1 MIYLVTLN
9 QELFDNDA
17 YKIISVKESLEIL
30 EPLQIVGL
38 DTETSG
44 LDCWTKELL
53 SVQLGCRDF
62 QVVIDCKTI
71 DILQYKEYLE
81 SDRLFIGWNLK
92 FDLKFLYRK
101 FIIPKNVYDGYLAE
115 KMQWVGYPSGMHSL
129 SLKSAGYEYLGIELD
144 KSARGKIIYQGL
156 NTETIIYS
164 ANDVAYLEDI
174 RNKQLERLKEKD
186 LLTALEYEN
195 RFVRVL
201 AYIEYCG
208 VKLDKQKWKIKME
221 KDQKILDE
229 KLSALNKWVEDK
241 YPNDSRFC
249 KIDLQGNLFSDNPFD
264 ESPHCIIN
272 WSSQKQVIPLLEEEG
287 LNLFVKD
294 KETGELKKSIEAK
307 VIKPQKDKSE
317 IVTPYVEYSEAQ
329 KVVSTYGKTFIDQI
343 NPISKRLH
351 TQYSQIGADTY
362 RVTSGG
368 EDKENKVKYI
378 NFLNLPADAETRA
391 CFVAENGNS
400 WISID
405 YAGQESALLAS
416 IANDELMLKELN
428 EGSGDIHSLVA
439 SLVFKKEI
447 GDTPLK
453 EIKKKFHDLRQIA
466 KGYEFLIAYGG
477 NADTIQQNYGKS
489 KEESE
494 QIYNSYMD
502 GLKGVQ
508 QYQKFCRKDVM
519 DKGYIL
525 LNPKTGHKA
534 YIYDYNK
541 LIELKESF
549 TQEFWEKYKEI
560 PRNPLTGK
568 KEPRNF
574 EEEQMCKNVKKFFKR
589 KSDCEKQSINF
600 RIQSSGAL
608 CLRVALINF
617 FNWIIENNLFNIV
630 KISIIPYDE
639 INCEAPKEIAEE
651 VTSKLY
657 YYMVKAGKFF
667 CTRCK
672 LDADI
677 SRLEDGSLPSYW
689 IH

>member
-81 SDRLFIGWNLK
+81 SDRLLIGWNLK

-144 KSARGKIIYQGL
+144 KSVRGKIIYQGL

-208 VKLDKQKWKIKME
+208 VKLDIERWKKKMDSD
-221 KDQKILDE
+221 KKILNE
-229 KLSALNKWVEDK
+229 KLKILNKWVEEH
-241 YPNDSRFC
+241 YPNNEQFC
-249 KIDLQGNLFSDNPFD
+249 KIDLQGDLFREEAFD
-264 ESPHCIIN
+264 TDPKCIIN
-272 WSSQKQVIPLLEEEG
+272 WNSPQQVIPLLEAEG
-287 LNLFVKD
+287 LDLLVKD
-294 KETGELKKSIEAK
+294 KETGRMKKSVDAK
-307 VIKPQKDKSE
+307 VIKPQKDKSD
-317 IVTPYVEYSEAQ
+317 IVQPYTEFSEAQ
-329 KVVSTYGKTFIDQI
+329 KVVSTYGEEFIKQI
-343 NPISKRLH
+343 NPISSRLH
-351 TQYSQIGADTY
+351 TQYNQIGADTY

-368 EDKENKVKYI
+368 VDKTNKTKYI

-391 CFVAENGNS
+391 CFVAEDGNS

-405 YAGQESALLAS
+405 YSGQESALLAS

-439 SLVFKKEI
+439 SLVFKDEI

-453 EIKKKFHDLRQIA
+453 DIKKKFHNLRQIA
-466 KGYEFLIAYGG
+466 KGYEFLVAYGG
-477 NADTIQQNYGKS
+477 DANTIQQNYGKS
-489 KEESE
+489 KEEAE
-494 QIYNSYMD
+494 QIYNSYMN

-508 QYQKFCRKDVM
+508 KYQQFCRKDVM

-525 LNPKTGHKA
+525 LNPLTKHKA
-534 YIYDYNK
+534 YIYDYDK
-541 LIELKESF
+541 LIDIKNEFSTEFWDKYRELKAS
-549 TQEFWEKYKEI
+549 
-560 PRNPLTGK
+560 NPSH
-568 KEPRNF
+568 PIV
-574 EEEQMCKNVKKFFKR
+574 EEVRYFFKR
-589 KSDCEKQSINF
+589 KSASEKQSINY
-600 RIQSSGAL
+600 RIQATGAF
-608 CLRVALINF
+608 CLRVSLINF

>member
-9 QELFDNDA
+9 QELFNNDA

-144 KSARGKIIYQGL
+144 KSVRGKIIYQGL

-208 VKLDKQKWKIKME
+208 VKLDIERWKKKMDSD
-221 KDQKILDE
+221 KKILNE
-229 KLSALNKWVEDK
+229 KLKILNKWVEEH
-241 YPNDSRFC
+241 YPNNEQFC
-249 KIDLQGNLFSDNPFD
+249 KIDLQGDLFREEAFD
-264 ESPHCIIN
+264 TDPKCIIN
-272 WSSQKQVIPLLEEEG
+272 WNSPQQVIPLLEAEG
-287 LNLFVKD
+287 LDLLVKD
-294 KETGELKKSIEAK
+294 KETGRMKKSVDAK
-307 VIKPQKDKSE
+307 VIKPQKDKSD
-317 IVTPYVEYSEAQ
+317 IVQPYTEFSEAQ
-329 KVVSTYGKTFIDQI
+329 KVVSTYGEEFIKQI
-343 NPISKRLH
+343 NPISSRLH
-351 TQYSQIGADTY
+351 TQYNQIGADTY

-368 EDKENKVKYI
+368 VDKTNKTKYI

-391 CFVAENGNS
+391 CFVAEDGNS

-439 SLVFKKEI
+439 SLVFKDEI

-453 EIKKKFHDLRQIA
+453 DIKKKFHNLRQIA
-466 KGYEFLIAYGG
+466 KGYEFLVAYGG
-477 NADTIQQNYGKS
+477 DANTIQQNYGKS
-489 KEESE
+489 KEEAE
-494 QIYNSYMD
+494 QIYNSYMN

-508 QYQKFCRKDVM
+508 KYQQFCRKDVM

-525 LNPKTGHKA
+525 LNPLTKHKA
-534 YIYDYNK
+534 YIYDYDK
-541 LIELKESF
+541 LIDIKNEFSTEFWDKYRELKAS
-549 TQEFWEKYKEI
+549 
-560 PRNPLTGK
+560 NPSH
-568 KEPRNF
+568 PIV
-574 EEEQMCKNVKKFFKR
+574 EEVRYFFKR
-589 KSDCEKQSINF
+589 KSASEKQSINY
-600 RIQSSGAL
+600 RIQATGAF
-608 CLRVALINF
+608 CLRVSLINF

-657 YYMVKAGKFF
+657 YYMIKAGKFF

>member
-1 MIYLVTLN
+1 MIYLVTFN

-101 FIIPKNVYDGYLAE
+101 FIILKNVYDGYLAE

-144 KSARGKIIYQGL
+144 KSVRGKIIYQGL

-229 KLSALNKWVEDK
+229 KLSALNKWVEGK

-249 KIDLQGNLFSDNPFD
+249 KIDLQGNLFSENPFD

-447 GDTPLK
+447 GNTPLK

-525 LNPKTGHKA
+525 LNPKTGHKT

-560 PRNPLTGK
+560 PKNPLTGK

-600 RIQSSGAL
+600 RIQGTGAL

-617 FNWIIENNLFNIV
+617 FNWIVENNLFNTV

-651 VTSKLY
+651 IAQKLY
-657 YYMVKAGKFF
+657 DFMVKAGKFF

>member
-144 KSARGKIIYQGL
+144 KSVRGKIIYQGL

-208 VKLDKQKWKIKME
+208 VKLDIERWKKKMDS
-221 KDQKILDE
+221 DQKILNE
-229 KLSALNKWVEDK
+229 KLKILNKWVEEH
-241 YPNDSRFC
+241 YPNNEQFC
-249 KIDLQGNLFSDNPFD
+249 KIDLQGDLFREEAFDTNPK
-264 ESPHCIIN
+264 CIIN
-272 WSSQKQVIPLLEEEG
+272 WNSPQQVIPLLEAEG
-287 LNLFVKD
+287 LDLLVKD
-294 KETGELKKSIEAK
+294 KETGRMKKSVDAK
-307 VIKPQKDKSE
+307 VIKPQKDKSD
-317 IVTPYVEYSEAQ
+317 IVQPYTEFSEAQ
-329 KVVSTYGKTFIDQI
+329 KVVSTYGEEFIKQI
-343 NPISKRLH
+343 NPISSRLH
-351 TQYSQIGADTY
+351 TQYNQIGADTY

-368 EDKENKVKYI
+368 VDKTNKTKYI

-391 CFVAENGNS
+391 CFVAEDGNS

-439 SLVFKKEI
+439 SLVFKDEI

-453 EIKKKFHDLRQIA
+453 DIKKKFHNLRQIA
-466 KGYEFLIAYGG
+466 KGYEFLVAYGG
-477 NADTIQQNYGKS
+477 DANTIQQNYGKS
-489 KEESE
+489 KEEAE
-494 QIYNSYMD
+494 QIYNSYMN

-508 QYQKFCRKDVM
+508 KYQQFCRKDVM

-525 LNPKTGHKA
+525 LNPLTKHKA
-534 YIYDYNK
+534 YIYDYDK
-541 LIELKESF
+541 LIDIKNEFSTEFWDKYRELKAS
-549 TQEFWEKYKEI
+549 
-560 PRNPLTGK
+560 NPSH
-568 KEPRNF
+568 PIV
-574 EEEQMCKNVKKFFKR
+574 EEVRYFFKR
-589 KSDCEKQSINF
+589 KSASEKQSINY
-600 RIQSSGAL
+600 RIQATGAF
-608 CLRVALINF
+608 CLRVSLINF

-657 YYMVKAGKFF
+657 YYMIKAGKFF

>member
-144 KSARGKIIYQGL
+144 KSVRGKIIYQGL

-208 VKLDKQKWKIKME
+208 VKLDIERWKKKMDSD
-221 KDQKILDE
+221 KKILNE
-229 KLSALNKWVEDK
+229 KLKILNKWVEEH
-241 YPNDSRFC
+241 YPNNEQFC
-249 KIDLQGNLFSDNPFD
+249 KIDLQGDLFREEAFD
-264 ESPHCIIN
+264 TDPKCIIN
-272 WSSQKQVIPLLEEEG
+272 WNSPQQVIPLLEAEG
-287 LNLFVKD
+287 LDLLVKD
-294 KETGELKKSIEAK
+294 KETGKMKKSVDAK
-307 VIKPQKDKSE
+307 VIKPQKDKSD
-317 IVTPYVEYSEAQ
+317 IVQPYTEFSEAQ
-329 KVVSTYGKTFIDQI
+329 KVVSTYGEEFIKQI
-343 NPISKRLH
+343 NPISSRLH
-351 TQYSQIGADTY
+351 TQYNQIGADTY

-368 EDKENKVKYI
+368 VDKTNKTKYI

-391 CFVAENGNS
+391 CFVAEDGNS

-439 SLVFKKEI
+439 SLVFKDEI

-453 EIKKKFHDLRQIA
+453 DIKKKFHNLRQIA
-466 KGYEFLIAYGG
+466 KGYEFLVAYGG
-477 NADTIQQNYGKS
+477 DANTIQQNYGKS
-489 KEESE
+489 KEEAE
-494 QIYNSYMD
+494 QIYNSYMN

-508 QYQKFCRKDVM
+508 KYQQFCRKDVM

-525 LNPKTGHKA
+525 LNPLTKHKA
-534 YIYDYNK
+534 YIYDYDK
-541 LIELKESF
+541 LIDIKNEFSTEFWDKYRELKAS
-549 TQEFWEKYKEI
+549 
-560 PRNPLTGK
+560 NPSH
-568 KEPRNF
+568 PIV
-574 EEEQMCKNVKKFFKR
+574 EEVRYFFKR
-589 KSDCEKQSINF
+589 KSASEKQSINY
-600 RIQSSGAL
+600 R
-608 CLRVALINF
+608 
-617 FNWIIENNLFNIV
+617 
-630 KISIIPYDE
+630 
-639 INCEAPKEIAEE
+639 
-651 VTSKLY
+651 KL
-657 YYMVKAGKFF
+657 VCG
-667 CTRCK
+667 
-672 LDADI
+672 L
-677 SRLEDGSLPSYW
+677 L
-689 IH
+689 

>member
-1 MIYLVTLN
+1 MIYLVTTNNLLPN
-9 QELFDNDA
+9 NDTI
-17 YKIISVKESLEIL
+17 KIVSVEDSLKYL
-30 EPLQIVGL
+30 EPLKLVGL
-38 DTETSG
+38 DTETTG
-44 LDCWTKELL
+44 LDCWTNELL
-53 SVQLGCRDF
+53 SVQLGCKDF

-71 DILQYKEYLE
+71 DINYYKDYLE
-81 SDRLFIGWNLK
+81 SNRLFIGWNLK

-101 FIIPKNVYDGYLAE
+101 SIIPKKVYDGYLAE
-115 KMQWVGYPSGMHSL
+115 KMQWVGYPAGQHSL
-129 SLKSAGYEYLGIELD
+129 SLKSAGYEYLGVELD
-144 KSARGKIIYQGL
+144 KTVRGKIIYQGL
-156 NTETIIYS
+156 TEETIIYS
-164 ANDVAYLEDI
+164 ANDVTYLEDI
-174 RNKQLERLKEKD
+174 REKQLERLKEKG

-201 AYIEYCG
+201 SYIEYCG
-208 VKLDKQKWKIKME
+208 VRLDVERWKKKMDN
-221 KDQKILDE
+221 DQKILNE
-229 KLSALNKWVEDK
+229 KLELLNKWVEEH
-241 YPNDSRFC
+241 YPDDERFC
-249 KIDLQGNLFSDNPFD
+249 KVDLQGYLFQEEAFDTNPK
-264 ESPHCIIN
+264 CIIN
-272 WSSQKQVIPLLEEEG
+272 WNSPQQVIPLLEAEG
-287 LNLFVKD
+287 LDLLVKD
-294 KETGELKKSIEAK
+294 KETGKMKKSVDAK
-307 VIKPQKDKSE
+307 VIKPQKDKSD
-317 IVTPYVEYSEAQ
+317 IVQPYTEFSEAQ
-329 KVVSTYGKTFIDQI
+329 KVVSTYGEEFIKQI
-343 NPISKRLH
+343 NPISSRLH
-351 TQYSQIGADTY
+351 TQYNQIGADTY

-368 EDKENKVKYI
+368 VDKTNKTKYI

-391 CFVAENGNS
+391 CFVAEDGNS

-439 SLVFKKEI
+439 SLVFKDEI

-453 EIKKKFHDLRQIA
+453 DIKKKFHNLRQIA
-466 KGYEFLIAYGG
+466 KGYEFLVAYGG
-477 NADTIQQNYGKS
+477 DANTIQQNYGKS
-489 KEESE
+489 KEEAE
-494 QIYNSYMD
+494 QIYNSYMN

-508 QYQKFCRKDVM
+508 KYQQFCRKDVM

-525 LNPKTGHKA
+525 LNPLTKHKA
-534 YIYDYNK
+534 YIYDYDK
-541 LIELKESF
+541 LIDIKNEFSTEFWDKYRELKAS
-549 TQEFWEKYKEI
+549 
-560 PRNPLTGK
+560 NPSH
-568 KEPRNF
+568 PIV
-574 EEEQMCKNVKKFFKR
+574 EEVRYFFKR
-589 KSDCEKQSINF
+589 KSASEKQSINY
-600 RIQSSGAL
+600 RIQATGAF
-608 CLRVALINF
+608 CLRVSLINF

>member
-17 YKIISVKESLEIL
+17 YKIISVKESLEVL

-144 KSARGKIIYQGL
+144 KSVRGKIIYQGL

-208 VKLDKQKWKIKME
+208 VKLDIERWKKKMDSDE
-221 KDQKILDE
+221 KILNE
-229 KLSALNKWVEDK
+229 KLKILNKWVEEH
-241 YPNDSRFC
+241 YPNNEQFC
-249 KIDLQGNLFSDNPFD
+249 KIDLQGDLFREEAFD
-264 ESPHCIIN
+264 TDPKCIIN
-272 WSSQKQVIPLLEEEG
+272 WNSPQQVIPLLEAEG
-287 LNLFVKD
+287 LDLLVKD
-294 KETGELKKSIEAK
+294 KETGKMKKSVDAK
-307 VIKPQKDKSE
+307 VIKPQKDKSD
-317 IVTPYVEYSEAQ
+317 IVQPYTEFSEAQ
-329 KVVSTYGKTFIDQI
+329 KVVSTYGEEFIKQI
-343 NPISKRLH
+343 NPISSRLH
-351 TQYSQIGADTY
+351 TQYNQIGADTY

-368 EDKENKVKYI
+368 VDKTNKTKYI

-391 CFVAENGNS
+391 CFVAEDGNS

-439 SLVFKKEI
+439 SLVFKDEI

-453 EIKKKFHDLRQIA
+453 DIKKKFHNLRQIA
-466 KGYEFLIAYGG
+466 KGYEFLVAYGG
-477 NADTIQQNYGKS
+477 DANTIQQNYGKS
-489 KEESE
+489 KEEAE
-494 QIYNSYMD
+494 QIYNSYMN

-508 QYQKFCRKDVM
+508 KYQQFCRKDVM

-525 LNPKTGHKA
+525 LNPLTKHKA
-534 YIYDYNK
+534 YIYDYDK
-541 LIELKESF
+541 LIDIKNEFSTKFWDKYRELKASNPSHPIVE
-549 TQEFWEKYKEI
+549 EVKY
-560 PRNPLTGK
+560 
-568 KEPRNF
+568 
-574 EEEQMCKNVKKFFKR
+574 FFKR
-589 KSDCEKQSINF
+589 KSASEKQSINY
-600 RIQSSGAL
+600 RIQATGAF
-608 CLRVALINF
+608 CLRVSLINF

-657 YYMVKAGKFF
+657 YYMIKAGKFF

>member
-144 KSARGKIIYQGL
+144 KSVRGKIIYQGL

-208 VKLDKQKWKIKME
+208 VKLDIERWKKKMDS
-221 KDQKILDE
+221 DQKILNE
-229 KLSALNKWVEDK
+229 KLKILNKWVEEH
-241 YPNDSRFC
+241 YPNNEQFC
-249 KIDLQGNLFSDNPFD
+249 KIDLQGDLFREEAFDTNPK
-264 ESPHCIIN
+264 CIIN
-272 WSSQKQVIPLLEEEG
+272 WNSPQQVIPLLEAEG
-287 LNLFVKD
+287 LDLLVKD
-294 KETGELKKSIEAK
+294 KETGRMKKSVDAK
-307 VIKPQKDKSE
+307 VIKPQKDKSD
-317 IVTPYVEYSEAQ
+317 IVQPYTEFSEAQ
-329 KVVSTYGKTFIDQI
+329 KVVSTYGEEFIKQI
-343 NPISKRLH
+343 NPISSRLH
-351 TQYSQIGADTY
+351 TQYNQIGADTY

-368 EDKENKVKYI
+368 VDKTNKTKYI

-391 CFVAENGNS
+391 CFVAEDGNS

-439 SLVFKKEI
+439 SLVFKDEI

-453 EIKKKFHDLRQIA
+453 DIKKKFHNLRQIA
-466 KGYEFLIAYGG
+466 KGYEFLVAYGG
-477 NADTIQQNYGKS
+477 DANTIQQNYGKS
-489 KEESE
+489 KEEAE
-494 QIYNSYMD
+494 QIYNSYMN

-508 QYQKFCRKDVM
+508 KYQQFCRKDVM

-525 LNPKTGHKA
+525 LNPLTKHKA
-534 YIYDYNK
+534 YIYDYDK
-541 LIELKESF
+541 LIDIKNEFSTEFWDKYRELKAFDPSHP
-549 TQEFWEKYKEI
+549 I
-560 PRNPLTGK
+560 V
-568 KEPRNF
+568 
-574 EEEQMCKNVKKFFKR
+574 EEVRYFFKR
-589 KSDCEKQSINF
+589 KSASEKQSINY
-600 RIQSSGAL
+600 RIQATGAF
-608 CLRVALINF
+608 CLRVSLINF

-657 YYMVKAGKFF
+657 YYMIKAGKFF

>member
-9 QELFDNDA
+9 QELFNNDA

-44 LDCWTKELL
+44 LDCWTETLL
-53 SVQLGCRDF
+53 SVQLGCRNF

-81 SDRLFIGWNLK
+81 SNRLFIGWNLK

-129 SLKSAGYEYLGIELD
+129 SLKSAGYEYLGVELD
-144 KSARGKIIYQGL
+144 KSVRGKIIYQGL

-164 ANDVAYLEDI
+164 ANDVTYLEDI

-208 VKLDKQKWKIKME
+208 VKLDIERWKKKMDS
-221 KDQKILDE
+221 DQKILNE
-229 KLSALNKWVEDK
+229 KLKILNKWVEEH
-241 YPNDSRFC
+241 YPNNEQFC
-249 KIDLQGNLFSDNPFD
+249 KIDLQGDLFREEAFDTNPK
-264 ESPHCIIN
+264 CIIN
-272 WSSQKQVIPLLEEEG
+272 WNSPQQVIPLLEAEG
-287 LNLFVKD
+287 LDLLIKD
-294 KETGELKKSIEAK
+294 KETGKMKKSVDAK
-307 VIKPQKDKSE
+307 VIKPQKDKSD
-317 IVTPYVEYSEAQ
+317 IVQPYTEFNEAQ
-329 KVVSTYGKTFIDQI
+329 KVVSTYGEEFIKQI
-343 NPISKRLH
+343 NPISKRIH
-351 TQYSQIGADTY
+351 TQYNQIGADTY

-368 EDKENKVKYI
+368 VDKTNKTKYI

-391 CFVAENGNS
+391 CFVAEDGNA

-453 EIKKKFHDLRQIA
+453 DIKKKFHNLRQIA
-466 KGYEFLIAYGG
+466 KGYEFLVAYGG
-477 NADTIQQNYGKS
+477 DANTIQQNYGKS
-489 KEESE
+489 KEEAE
-494 QIYNSYMD
+494 QIYNSYMN

-508 QYQKFCRKDVM
+508 KYQQFCRKDVM

-525 LNPKTGHKA
+525 LNPLTKHKA
-534 YIYDYNK
+534 YIYDYDK
-541 LIELKESF
+541 LMDIKKEFSTEFWDKYRELKVSSSSHPIVEDVR
-549 TQEFWEKYKEI
+549 Y
-560 PRNPLTGK
+560 
-568 KEPRNF
+568 
-574 EEEQMCKNVKKFFKR
+574 FFKR
-589 KSDCEKQSINF
+589 KSASEKQSINY
-600 RIQSSGAL
+600 RIQATGAF
-608 CLRVALINF
+608 CLRVSLINF
-617 FNWIIENNLFNIV
+617 FNWIVENNLFNIV

-657 YYMVKAGKFF
+657 NCMIKAGKFF

>member
-53 SVQLGCRDF
+53 SVQLGCRNF

-144 KSARGKIIYQGL
+144 KSVRGKIIYQGL

-208 VKLDKQKWKIKME
+208 VKLDVERWKKKMDS
-221 KDQKILDE
+221 DQKILNE
-229 KLSALNKWVEDK
+229 KLKILNKWVEEH
-241 YPNDSRFC
+241 YPNNEQFC
-249 KIDLQGNLFSDNPFD
+249 KIDLQGDLFREVAFD
-264 ESPHCIIN
+264 TDPKCIIN
-272 WSSQKQVIPLLEEEG
+272 WNSPQQVIPLLEAEG
-287 LNLFVKD
+287 LDLLIKD
-294 KETGELKKSIEAK
+294 KETGKMKKSVDAK
-307 VIKPQKDKSE
+307 VIKPQKDKSD
-317 IVTPYVEYSEAQ
+317 IVQPYTEFSEAQ
-329 KVVSTYGKTFIDQI
+329 KVVSTYGEEFIKQI
-343 NPISKRLH
+343 NPVSNRLH
-351 TQYSQIGADTY
+351 TQYNQIGADTY

-368 EDKENKVKYI
+368 VDKTNKTKYI

-391 CFVAENGNS
+391 CFVAEDGNS

-428 EGSGDIHSLVA
+428 EGSGDICMSPYIVIYR
-439 SLVFKKEI
+439 KII
-447 GDTPLK
+447 G
-453 EIKKKFHDLRQIA
+453 
-466 KGYEFLIAYGG
+466 
-477 NADTIQQNYGKS
+477 
-489 KEESE
+489 
-494 QIYNSYMD
+494 
-502 GLKGVQ
+502 
-508 QYQKFCRKDVM
+508 
-519 DKGYIL
+519 
-525 LNPKTGHKA
+525 
-534 YIYDYNK
+534 
-541 LIELKESF
+541 
-549 TQEFWEKYKEI
+549 
-560 PRNPLTGK
+560 
-568 KEPRNF
+568 
-574 EEEQMCKNVKKFFKR
+574 KNR
-589 KSDCEKQSINF
+589 
-600 RIQSSGAL
+600 
-608 CLRVALINF
+608 
-617 FNWIIENNLFNIV
+617 
-630 KISIIPYDE
+630 
-639 INCEAPKEIAEE
+639 
-651 VTSKLY
+651 
-657 YYMVKAGKFF
+657 
-667 CTRCK
+667 
-672 LDADI
+672 
-677 SRLEDGSLPSYW
+677 
-689 IH
+689 

>member
-144 KSARGKIIYQGL
+144 KSVRGKIIYQGL

-208 VKLDKQKWKIKME
+208 VKLDIERWKKKMDSD
-221 KDQKILDE
+221 KKILNE
-229 KLSALNKWVEDK
+229 KLKILNKWVEEH
-241 YPNDSRFC
+241 YPNNEQFC
-249 KIDLQGNLFSDNPFD
+249 KIDLQGDLFREEAFD
-264 ESPHCIIN
+264 TDPKCIIN
-272 WSSQKQVIPLLEEEG
+272 WNSPQQVIPLLEAEG
-287 LNLFVKD
+287 LDLLVKD
-294 KETGELKKSIEAK
+294 KETGRMKKSVDAK
-307 VIKPQKDKSE
+307 VIKPQKDKSD
-317 IVTPYVEYSEAQ
+317 IVQPYTEFSEAQ
-329 KVVSTYGKTFIDQI
+329 KVVSTYGEEFIKQI
-343 NPISKRLH
+343 NPISSRLH
-351 TQYSQIGADTY
+351 TQYNQIGADTY

-368 EDKENKVKYI
+368 VDKTNKTKYI

-391 CFVAENGNS
+391 CFVAEDGNS

-405 YAGQESALLAS
+405 YSGQESALLAS

-439 SLVFKKEI
+439 SLVFKDEI

-453 EIKKKFHDLRQIA
+453 DIKKKFHNLRQIA
-466 KGYEFLIAYGG
+466 KGYEFLVAYGG
-477 NADTIQQNYGKS
+477 DANTIQQNYGKS
-489 KEESE
+489 KEEAE
-494 QIYNSYMD
+494 QIYNSYMN

-508 QYQKFCRKDVM
+508 KYQQFCRKDVM

-525 LNPKTGHKA
+525 LNPLTGHKA
-534 YIYDYNK
+534 YIYDYK
-541 LIELKESF
+541 RLMEIKELEQLYFF
-549 TQEFWEKYKEI
+549 TF
-560 PRNPLTGK
+560 
-568 KEPRNF
+568 
-574 EEEQMCKNVKKFFKR
+574 
-589 KSDCEKQSINF
+589 
-600 RIQSSGAL
+600 
-608 CLRVALINF
+608 
-617 FNWIIENNLFNIV
+617 
-630 KISIIPYDE
+630 
-639 INCEAPKEIAEE
+639 
-651 VTSKLY
+651 
-657 YYMVKAGKFF
+657 
-667 CTRCK
+667 
-672 LDADI
+672 
-677 SRLEDGSLPSYW
+677 
-689 IH
+689 

>member
-9 QELFDNDA
+9 QELFDSDA

-144 KSARGKIIYQGL
+144 KSVRGKIIYQGL

-208 VKLDKQKWKIKME
+208 VKLDIERWKKKMDS
-221 KDQKILDE
+221 DQKILNE
-229 KLSALNKWVEDK
+229 KLKILNKWVEEH
-241 YPNDSRFC
+241 YPNNEQFC
-249 KIDLQGNLFSDNPFD
+249 KIDLQGDLFREEAFD
-264 ESPHCIIN
+264 TDPKCIIN
-272 WSSQKQVIPLLEEEG
+272 WNSPQQVIPLLEAEG
-287 LNLFVKD
+287 LDLLVKD
-294 KETGELKKSIEAK
+294 KETGKMKKSVDAK
-307 VIKPQKDKSE
+307 VIKPQKDKSD
-317 IVTPYVEYSEAQ
+317 IVQPYTEFSEAQ
-329 KVVSTYGKTFIDQI
+329 KVVSTYGEEFIKQI
-343 NPISKRLH
+343 NPISSRLH
-351 TQYSQIGADTY
+351 TQYNQIGADTY

-368 EDKENKVKYI
+368 VDKTNKTKYI

-391 CFVAENGNS
+391 CFVAEDGNS

-439 SLVFKKEI
+439 SLVFKDEI

-453 EIKKKFHDLRQIA
+453 DIKKKFHNLRQIA
-466 KGYEFLIAYGG
+466 KGYEFLVAYGG
-477 NADTIQQNYGKS
+477 DANTIQQNYGKS
-489 KEESE
+489 KEEAE
-494 QIYNSYMD
+494 QIYNSYMN

-508 QYQKFCRKDVM
+508 KYQQFCRKDVM

-525 LNPKTGHKA
+525 LNPLTKHKA
-534 YIYDYNK
+534 YIYDYDK
-541 LIELKESF
+541 LIDIKNEFSTEFWDKYRELKAF
-549 TQEFWEKYKEI
+549 
-560 PRNPLTGK
+560 NPSH
-568 KEPRNF
+568 PIV
-574 EEEQMCKNVKKFFKR
+574 EEVRYFFKR
-589 KSDCEKQSINF
+589 KSASEKQSINY
-600 RIQSSGAL
+600 RIQATGAF
-608 CLRVALINF
+608 CLRVSLINF

-657 YYMVKAGKFF
+657 YYMIKAGKFF

>member
-1 MIYLVTLN
+1 MIYLVTTNTLLPN
-9 QELFDNDA
+9 NDII
-17 YKIISVKESLEIL
+17 KIVSIEESLEL
-30 EPLQIVGL
+30 LNPLTIVGL
-38 DTETSG
+38 DTETTG

-53 SVQLGCRDF
+53 SVQLGCKEF
-62 QVVIDCKTI
+62 QVVIDCSTI
-71 DILQYKEYLE
+71 DIQYYKDYLE

-101 FIIPKNVYDGYLAE
+101 SIIPKKVYDGFLAE
-115 KMQWVGYPSGMHSL
+115 KMQWVGYPKGTHSF
-129 SLKSAGYEYLGIELD
+129 SLKSAGYNYLNIELD
-144 KSARGKIIYQGL
+144 KTVRGQIIYKGL
-156 NTETIIYS
+156 TEDTIIYA

-174 RNKQLERLKEKD
+174 RDKQLIKLEEKG
-186 LLTALEYEN
+186 LLTALRYEN
-195 RFVRVL
+195 SFVRVL

-208 VKLDKQKWKIKME
+208 VKLDEQKWKIKME

-249 KIDLQGNLFSDNPFD
+249 KIDLQGNLFSENPFD

-391 CFVAENGNS
+391 CFVAENGNA

-405 YAGQESALLAS
+405 YSGQESALLAS
-416 IANDELMLKELN
+416 IANDKLMLKEIN

-477 NADTIQQNYGKS
+477 NSDTIQQNYGKS

-519 DKGYIL
+519 DKGQIL

-574 EEEQMCKNVKKFFKR
+574 EEAQMCKNVKKFFKR

-600 RIQSSGAL
+600 RIQGTGAF

-617 FNWIIENNLFNIV
+617 FNWIVENNLFNIV

-651 VTSKLY
+651 IAQKLY
-657 YYMVKAGKFF
+657 DFMVKAGSYF

-677 SRLEDGSLPSYW
+677 SRLKDGSLP
-689 IH
+689 IHWVH

>member
-17 YKIISVKESLEIL
+17 YKNISVKESLEIL

-115 KMQWVGYPSGMHSL
+115 KMQWVGYPSGIHSL

-144 KSARGKIIYQGL
+144 KSVRGKIIYQGL

-164 ANDVAYLEDI
+164 ANDVAYLENI

-208 VKLDKQKWKIKME
+208 VKLDIERWKKKMDS
-221 KDQKILDE
+221 DQKILNE
-229 KLSALNKWVEDK
+229 KLKILNKWVEEH
-241 YPNDSRFC
+241 YPNNEQFC
-249 KIDLQGNLFSDNPFD
+249 KIDLQGDLFREEAFD
-264 ESPHCIIN
+264 TDPKCIIN
-272 WSSQKQVIPLLEEEG
+272 WNSPQQVIPLLEAEG
-287 LNLFVKD
+287 LDLLVKD
-294 KETGELKKSIEAK
+294 KETGKMKKSVDAK
-307 VIKPQKDKSE
+307 VIKPQKDKSD
-317 IVTPYVEYSEAQ
+317 IVQPYTEFSEAQ
-329 KVVSTYGKTFIDQI
+329 KVVSTYGEEFIKQI
-343 NPISKRLH
+343 NPISSRLH
-351 TQYSQIGADTY
+351 TQYNQIGADTY

-368 EDKENKVKYI
+368 VDKTNKTKYI

-391 CFVAENGNS
+391 CFVAEDGNS

-439 SLVFKKEI
+439 SLVFKDEI

-453 EIKKKFHDLRQIA
+453 DIKKKFHNLRQIA
-466 KGYEFLIAYGG
+466 KGYEFLVAYGG
-477 NADTIQQNYGKS
+477 DANTIQQNYGKS
-489 KEESE
+489 KEEAE
-494 QIYNSYMD
+494 QIYNSYMN

-508 QYQKFCRKDVM
+508 KYQQFCRKDVM

-525 LNPKTGHKA
+525 LNPLTKHKA
-534 YIYDYNK
+534 YIYDYDK
-541 LIELKESF
+541 LIDIKNEFSTEFWDKYRELKAS
-549 TQEFWEKYKEI
+549 
-560 PRNPLTGK
+560 NPSH
-568 KEPRNF
+568 PIV
-574 EEEQMCKNVKKFFKR
+574 EEVRYFFKR
-589 KSDCEKQSINF
+589 KSASEKQSINY
-600 RIQSSGAL
+600 RIQATGAF
-608 CLRVALINF
+608 CLRVSLINF

>member
-9 QELFDNDA
+9 QELFNNDA

-144 KSARGKIIYQGL
+144 KSVRGKIIYQGL

-208 VKLDKQKWKIKME
+208 VKLDIERWKKKMDSD
-221 KDQKILDE
+221 KKILNE
-229 KLSALNKWVEDK
+229 KLKILNKWVEEH
-241 YPNDSRFC
+241 YPNNEQFC
-249 KIDLQGNLFSDNPFD
+249 KIDLQGDLFREEAFD
-264 ESPHCIIN
+264 TDPKCIIN
-272 WSSQKQVIPLLEEEG
+272 WNSPQQVIPLLEAEG
-287 LNLFVKD
+287 LDLLVKD
-294 KETGELKKSIEAK
+294 KETGKMKKSVDAK
-307 VIKPQKDKSE
+307 VIKPQKDKSD
-317 IVTPYVEYSEAQ
+317 IVQPYTEFSEAQ
-329 KVVSTYGKTFIDQI
+329 KVVSTYGEEFIKQI
-343 NPISKRLH
+343 NPISSRLH
-351 TQYSQIGADTY
+351 TQYNQIGADTY

-368 EDKENKVKYI
+368 VDKTNKTKYI

-391 CFVAENGNS
+391 CFVAEDGNS

-439 SLVFKKEI
+439 SLVFKDEI

-453 EIKKKFHDLRQIA
+453 DIKKKFHNLRQIA
-466 KGYEFLIAYGG
+466 KGYEFLVAYGG
-477 NADTIQQNYGKS
+477 DANTIQQNYGKS
-489 KEESE
+489 KEEAE
-494 QIYNSYMD
+494 QIYNSYMN

-508 QYQKFCRKDVM
+508 KYQQFCRKDVM

-525 LNPKTGHKA
+525 LNPLTKHKA
-534 YIYDYNK
+534 YIYDYDK
-541 LIELKESF
+541 LIDIKNEFSTEFWDKYRELKAS
-549 TQEFWEKYKEI
+549 
-560 PRNPLTGK
+560 NPSH
-568 KEPRNF
+568 PIV
-574 EEEQMCKNVKKFFKR
+574 EEVRYFFKR
-589 KSDCEKQSINF
+589 KSASEKQSINY
-600 RIQSSGAL
+600 RIQATGAF
-608 CLRVALINF
+608 CLRVSLINF

-667 CTRCK
+667 CARCK

>member
-9 QELFDNDA
+9 QELFNNDA

-53 SVQLGCRDF
+53 SVQLGCRYF

-144 KSARGKIIYQGL
+144 KSVRGKIIYQGL

-208 VKLDKQKWKIKME
+208 VKLDIERWKKKMDS
-221 KDQKILDE
+221 DQKILNE
-229 KLSALNKWVEDK
+229 KLKTLNKWVEEH
-241 YPNDSRFC
+241 YPNNEQFC
-249 KIDLQGNLFSDNPFD
+249 KIDLQGDLFREEAFDTNPK
-264 ESPHCIIN
+264 CIIN
-272 WSSQKQVIPLLEEEG
+272 WNSPQQVIPLLEAEG
-287 LNLFVKD
+287 LDLLVKD
-294 KETGELKKSIEAK
+294 KETGRMKKSVDAK
-307 VIKPQKDKSE
+307 VIKPQKDKSD
-317 IVTPYVEYSEAQ
+317 IVQPYTEFSEAQ
-329 KVVSTYGKTFIDQI
+329 KVVSTYGEEFIKQI
-343 NPISKRLH
+343 NPISSRLH
-351 TQYSQIGADTY
+351 TQYNQIGADTY

-368 EDKENKVKYI
+368 VDKTNKTKYI

-391 CFVAENGNS
+391 CFVAEDGNS

-439 SLVFKKEI
+439 SLVFKDEI

-453 EIKKKFHDLRQIA
+453 DIKKKFHNLRQIA
-466 KGYEFLIAYGG
+466 KGYEFLVAYGG
-477 NADTIQQNYGKS
+477 DANTIQQNYGKS
-489 KEESE
+489 KEEAE
-494 QIYNSYMD
+494 QIYNSYMN

-508 QYQKFCRKDVM
+508 KYQQFCRKDVM

-525 LNPKTGHKA
+525 LNPLTKHKA
-534 YIYDYNK
+534 YIYDYDK
-541 LIELKESF
+541 LIDIKNEFSTEFWDKYRELKAS
-549 TQEFWEKYKEI
+549 
-560 PRNPLTGK
+560 NPSH
-568 KEPRNF
+568 PIV
-574 EEEQMCKNVKKFFKR
+574 EEVRYFFKR
-589 KSDCEKQSINF
+589 KSASEKQSINY
-600 RIQSSGAL
+600 RIQATGAF
-608 CLRVALINF
+608 CLRVSLINF

>member
-53 SVQLGCRDF
+53 SVQLGCKDF

-144 KSARGKIIYQGL
+144 KSVRGKIIYQGL

-208 VKLDKQKWKIKME
+208 VKLDIERWKKKMDS
-221 KDQKILDE
+221 DQKILNE
-229 KLSALNKWVEDK
+229 KLKILNKWVEEH
-241 YPNDSRFC
+241 YPNNEQFC
-249 KIDLQGNLFSDNPFD
+249 KIDLQGDLFREETFD
-264 ESPHCIIN
+264 TDPKCIIN
-272 WSSQKQVIPLLEEEG
+272 WNSPQQVIPLLEAEG
-287 LNLFVKD
+287 LDLLVKD
-294 KETGELKKSIEAK
+294 KETGKMKKSVDAK
-307 VIKPQKDKSE
+307 VIKPQKDKSD
-317 IVTPYVEYSEAQ
+317 IVQPYTEFSEAQ
-329 KVVSTYGKTFIDQI
+329 KVVSTYGEEFIKQI
-343 NPISKRLH
+343 NPISSRLH
-351 TQYSQIGADTY
+351 TQYNQIGADTY

-368 EDKENKVKYI
+368 VDKTNKTKYI

-391 CFVAENGNS
+391 CFVAEDGNS

-439 SLVFKKEI
+439 SLVFKDEI

-453 EIKKKFHDLRQIA
+453 DIKKKFHNLRQIA
-466 KGYEFLIAYGG
+466 KGYEFLVAYGG
-477 NADTIQQNYGKS
+477 DANTIQQNYGKS
-489 KEESE
+489 KEEAE
-494 QIYNSYMD
+494 QIYNSYMN

-508 QYQKFCRKDVM
+508 KYQQFCRKDVM

-525 LNPKTGHKA
+525 LNPLTKHKA
-534 YIYDYNK
+534 YIYDYDK
-541 LIELKESF
+541 LIDIKNEFSTEFWDKYRELKAS
-549 TQEFWEKYKEI
+549 
-560 PRNPLTGK
+560 NPSH
-568 KEPRNF
+568 PIV
-574 EEEQMCKNVKKFFKR
+574 EEVRYFFKR
-589 KSDCEKQSINF
+589 KSASEKQSINY
-600 RIQSSGAL
+600 RIQATGAF
-608 CLRVALINF
+608 CLRVSLINF

>member
-1 MIYLVTLN
+1 MIYLVTTNTLLPN
-9 QELFDNDA
+9 NDII
-17 YKIISVKESLEIL
+17 KIVSIEESLEL
-30 EPLQIVGL
+30 LNPLTIVGL
-38 DTETSG
+38 DTETTG

-53 SVQLGCRDF
+53 SVQLGCKEF
-62 QVVIDCKTI
+62 QVVIDCSTI
-71 DILQYKEYLE
+71 DIQYYKNYLE

-101 FIIPKNVYDGYLAE
+101 FIIPKKVYDGFLAE
-115 KMQWVGYPSGMHSL
+115 KMQWVGYPKGTHSF
-129 SLKSAGYEYLGIELD
+129 SLKSAGYNYLNIELD
-144 KSARGKIIYQGL
+144 KTVRGQIIYKGL
-156 NTETIIYS
+156 TEDTIIYA

-174 RNKQLERLKEKD
+174 RDKQLIKLEEKG
-186 LLTALEYEN
+186 LLTALRYEN
-195 RFVRVL
+195 SFVRVL

-208 VKLDKQKWKIKME
+208 VKLDEQKWKIKME

-229 KLSALNKWVEDK
+229 KLSTLNKWVEDK

-249 KIDLQGNLFSDNPFD
+249 KIDLQGNLFSENPFD

-272 WSSQKQVIPLLEEEG
+272 WNSQEQVIPLLEKEG

-294 KETGELKKSIEAK
+294 KKTGELKKSIEAK

-391 CFVAENGNS
+391 CFVAENGNA

-405 YAGQESALLAS
+405 YSGQESALLAS
-416 IANDELMLKELN
+416 IANDKLMLKEIN

-453 EIKKKFHDLRQIA
+453 EIKKKFHDLRQFA

-508 QYQKFCRKDVM
+508 EYQRFCRKDVM

-560 PRNPLTGK
+560 PRNPFTNK

-574 EEEQMCKNVKKFFKR
+574 EEEQMCKNVKNFFKR

-600 RIQSSGAL
+600 R
-608 CLRVALINF
+608 
-617 FNWIIENNLFNIV
+617 
-630 KISIIPYDE
+630 
-639 INCEAPKEIAEE
+639 
-651 VTSKLY
+651 KL
-657 YYMVKAGKFF
+657 VCG
-667 CTRCK
+667 
-672 LDADI
+672 L
-677 SRLEDGSLPSYW
+677 L
-689 IH
+689 

>member
-144 KSARGKIIYQGL
+144 KSVRGKIIYQGL

-208 VKLDKQKWKIKME
+208 VKLDIERWKKKMDS
-221 KDQKILDE
+221 DQKILNE
-229 KLSALNKWVEDK
+229 KLKILNKWVEEH
-241 YPNDSRFC
+241 YPNNEQFC
-249 KIDLQGNLFSDNPFD
+249 KIDLQGDLFREEAFDTNPK
-264 ESPHCIIN
+264 CIIN
-272 WSSQKQVIPLLEEEG
+272 WNSPQQVIPLLEAEG
-287 LNLFVKD
+287 LDLLVKD
-294 KETGELKKSIEAK
+294 KETGRMKKSVDAK
-307 VIKPQKDKSE
+307 VIKPQKDKSD
-317 IVTPYVEYSEAQ
+317 IVQPYTEFSEAQ
-329 KVVSTYGKTFIDQI
+329 KVVSTYGEEFIKQI
-343 NPISKRLH
+343 NPISSRLH
-351 TQYSQIGADTY
+351 TQYNQIGADTY

-368 EDKENKVKYI
+368 VDKTNKTKYI

-391 CFVAENGNS
+391 CFVAEDGNS

-439 SLVFKKEI
+439 SLVFKDEI

-453 EIKKKFHDLRQIA
+453 DIKKKFHNLRQIA
-466 KGYEFLIAYGG
+466 KGYEFLVAYGG
-477 NADTIQQNYGKS
+477 DANTIQQNYGKS
-489 KEESE
+489 KEEAE
-494 QIYNSYMD
+494 QIYNSYMN

-508 QYQKFCRKDVM
+508 KYQQFCRKDVM

-525 LNPKTGHKA
+525 LNPLTKHKA
-534 YIYDYNK
+534 YIYDYDK
-541 LIELKESF
+541 LIDIKNEFSTEFWDKYRELKASDPSHP
-549 TQEFWEKYKEI
+549 I
-560 PRNPLTGK
+560 V
-568 KEPRNF
+568 
-574 EEEQMCKNVKKFFKR
+574 EEVRYFFKR
-589 KSDCEKQSINF
+589 KSASEKQSINY
-600 RIQSSGAL
+600 RIQATGAF
-608 CLRVALINF
+608 CLRVSLINF
-617 FNWIIENNLFNIV
+617 FNWIIENNLFNTV

>member
-144 KSARGKIIYQGL
+144 KSVRGKIIYQGL

-208 VKLDKQKWKIKME
+208 VKLDIERWKKKMDS
-221 KDQKILDE
+221 DQKILNE
-229 KLSALNKWVEDK
+229 KLKILNKWVEEH
-241 YPNDSRFC
+241 YPNNEQFC
-249 KIDLQGNLFSDNPFD
+249 KIDLQGDLFREEAFD
-264 ESPHCIIN
+264 TDPKCIIN
-272 WSSQKQVIPLLEEEG
+272 WNSPQQVIPLLEAEG
-287 LNLFVKD
+287 LDLLVKD
-294 KETGELKKSIEAK
+294 KETGKMKKSVDAK
-307 VIKPQKDKSE
+307 VIKPQKDKSD
-317 IVTPYVEYSEAQ
+317 IVQPYTEFSEAQ
-329 KVVSTYGKTFIDQI
+329 KVVSTYGEEFIKQI
-343 NPISKRLH
+343 NPISSRLH
-351 TQYSQIGADTY
+351 TQYNQIGADTY

-368 EDKENKVKYI
+368 VDKTNKTKYI

-391 CFVAENGNS
+391 CFVAEDGNS

-439 SLVFKKEI
+439 SLVFKDEI

-453 EIKKKFHDLRQIA
+453 DIKKKFHNLRQIA
-466 KGYEFLIAYGG
+466 KGYEFLVAYGG
-477 NADTIQQNYGKS
+477 DANTIQQNYGKS
-489 KEESE
+489 KEEAE
-494 QIYNSYMD
+494 QIYNSYMN

-508 QYQKFCRKDVM
+508 KYQQFCRKDVM

-525 LNPKTGHKA
+525 LNPLTKHKA
-534 YIYDYNK
+534 YIYDYDK
-541 LIELKESF
+541 LIDIKNEFSTEFWDKYRELKAF
-549 TQEFWEKYKEI
+549 
-560 PRNPLTGK
+560 NPSH
-568 KEPRNF
+568 PIV
-574 EEEQMCKNVKKFFKR
+574 EEVRYFFKR
-589 KSDCEKQSINF
+589 KSASEKQSINY
-600 RIQSSGAL
+600 RIQATGAF
-608 CLRVALINF
+608 CLRVSLINF

-657 YYMVKAGKFF
+657 YYMIKAGKFF

>member
-53 SVQLGCRDF
+53 SVQLGCKDF

-144 KSARGKIIYQGL
+144 KSVRGKIIYQGL

-208 VKLDKQKWKIKME
+208 VKLDIERWKKKMDS
-221 KDQKILDE
+221 DQKILNE
-229 KLSALNKWVEDK
+229 KLKILNKWVEEH
-241 YPNDSRFC
+241 YPNNEQFC
-249 KIDLQGNLFSDNPFD
+249 KIDLQGDLFRKETFD
-264 ESPHCIIN
+264 TDPKCIIN
-272 WSSQKQVIPLLEEEG
+272 WNSPQQVIPLLEAEG
-287 LNLFVKD
+287 LDLLVKD
-294 KETGELKKSIEAK
+294 KETGKMKKSVDAK
-307 VIKPQKDKSE
+307 VIKPQKDKSD
-317 IVTPYVEYSEAQ
+317 IVQPYTEFSEAQ
-329 KVVSTYGKTFIDQI
+329 KVVSTYGEEFIKQI
-343 NPISKRLH
+343 NPISSRLH
-351 TQYSQIGADTY
+351 TQYNQIGADTY

-368 EDKENKVKYI
+368 VDKTNKTKYI

-391 CFVAENGNS
+391 CFVAEDGNS

-439 SLVFKKEI
+439 SLVFKDEI

-453 EIKKKFHDLRQIA
+453 DIKKKFHNLRQIA
-466 KGYEFLIAYGG
+466 KGYEFLVAYGG
-477 NADTIQQNYGKS
+477 DANTIQQNYGKS
-489 KEESE
+489 KEEAE
-494 QIYNSYMD
+494 QIYNSYMN

-508 QYQKFCRKDVM
+508 KYQQFCRKDVM

-525 LNPKTGHKA
+525 LNPLTKHKA
-534 YIYDYNK
+534 YIYDYDK
-541 LIELKESF
+541 LIDIKNEFSTEFWDKYRELKAS
-549 TQEFWEKYKEI
+549 
-560 PRNPLTGK
+560 NPSH
-568 KEPRNF
+568 PIV
-574 EEEQMCKNVKKFFKR
+574 EEVRYFFKR
-589 KSDCEKQSINF
+589 KSASEKQSINY
-600 RIQSSGAL
+600 RIQATGAF
-608 CLRVALINF
+608 CLRVSLINF

>member
-17 YKIISVKESLEIL
+17 YKIISIKESLEIL

-144 KSARGKIIYQGL
+144 KSVRGKIIYQGL

-195 RFVRVL
+195 KFVRVL

-208 VKLDKQKWKIKME
+208 VKLDVERWKKKMDS
-221 KDQKILDE
+221 DQKILNE
-229 KLSALNKWVEDK
+229 KLKVLNKWVEEH
-241 YPNDSRFC
+241 YPNNERFC
-249 KIDLQGNLFSDNPFD
+249 KIDLQGDLFREEAFDTNPK
-264 ESPHCIIN
+264 CIIN
-272 WSSQKQVIPLLEEEG
+272 WNSPQQVIPLLEAEG
-287 LNLFVKD
+287 LDLLVKD
-294 KETGELKKSIEAK
+294 KETGKMKKSVDAK
-307 VIKPQKDKSE
+307 VIKPQKDKSD
-317 IVTPYVEYSEAQ
+317 IVQPYTEFSEAQ
-329 KVVSTYGKTFIDQI
+329 KVVSTYGEEFIKQI
-343 NPISKRLH
+343 NPVSNRLH
-351 TQYSQIGADTY
+351 TQYNQIGADTY

-368 EDKENKVKYI
+368 VDKTNKTKYI

-391 CFVAENGNS
+391 CFVAENGNA

-439 SLVFKKEI
+439 SLVFKDEI

-453 EIKKKFHDLRQIA
+453 DIKKKFHNLRQIA
-466 KGYEFLIAYGG
+466 KGYEFLVAYGG
-477 NADTIQQNYGKS
+477 DANTIQQNYGKS
-489 KEESE
+489 KEEAE
-494 QIYNSYMD
+494 QIYNSYMN

-508 QYQKFCRKDVM
+508 KYQQFCRKDVM

-525 LNPKTGHKA
+525 LNPLTKHKA
-534 YIYDYNK
+534 YIYDYDK
-541 LIELKESF
+541 LIDIKNEFSTEFWDKYRELKAS
-549 TQEFWEKYKEI
+549 
-560 PRNPLTGK
+560 NPSH
-568 KEPRNF
+568 PIV
-574 EEEQMCKNVKKFFKR
+574 EEVRYFFKR
-589 KSDCEKQSINF
+589 KSASEKQSINY
-600 RIQSSGAL
+600 RIQATGAF
-608 CLRVALINF
+608 CLRVSLINF

-657 YYMVKAGKFF
+657 YYMIKAGKFF

>member
-9 QELFDNDA
+9 QELFNNGA

-144 KSARGKIIYQGL
+144 KSVRGKIIYQGL

-208 VKLDKQKWKIKME
+208 VKLDIERWKKKMDSD
-221 KDQKILDE
+221 KKILNE
-229 KLSALNKWVEDK
+229 KLKILNKWVEEH
-241 YPNDSRFC
+241 YPNNEQFC
-249 KIDLQGNLFSDNPFD
+249 KIDLQGDLFREEAFD
-264 ESPHCIIN
+264 TDPKCIIN
-272 WSSQKQVIPLLEEEG
+272 WNSPQQVIPLLEAEG
-287 LNLFVKD
+287 LDLLVKD
-294 KETGELKKSIEAK
+294 KETGKMKKSVDAK
-307 VIKPQKDKSE
+307 VIKPQKDKSD
-317 IVTPYVEYSEAQ
+317 IVQPYTEFSEAQ
-329 KVVSTYGKTFIDQI
+329 KVVSTYGEEFIKQI
-343 NPISKRLH
+343 NPISSRLH
-351 TQYSQIGADTY
+351 TQYNQIGADTY

-368 EDKENKVKYI
+368 VDKTNKTKYI

-391 CFVAENGNS
+391 CFVAEDGNS

-439 SLVFKKEI
+439 SLVFKDEI

-453 EIKKKFHDLRQIA
+453 DIKKKFHNLRQIA
-466 KGYEFLIAYGG
+466 KGYEFLVAYGG
-477 NADTIQQNYGKS
+477 DANTIQQNYGKS
-489 KEESE
+489 KEEAE
-494 QIYNSYMD
+494 QIYNSYMN

-508 QYQKFCRKDVM
+508 KYQQFCRKDVM

-525 LNPKTGHKA
+525 LNPLTKHKA
-534 YIYDYNK
+534 YIYDYDK
-541 LIELKESF
+541 LIDIKNEFSTKFWDKYRELKAS
-549 TQEFWEKYKEI
+549 
-560 PRNPLTGK
+560 NPSH
-568 KEPRNF
+568 PIV
-574 EEEQMCKNVKKFFKR
+574 EEVRYFFKR
-589 KSDCEKQSINF
+589 KSASEKQSINY
-600 RIQSSGAL
+600 RIQATGAF
-608 CLRVALINF
+608 CLRVSLINF

-657 YYMVKAGKFF
+657 YYMIKAGKFF

>member
-144 KSARGKIIYQGL
+144 KSVRGKIIYQGL

-195 RFVRVL
+195 KFVRVL

-208 VKLDKQKWKIKME
+208 VKLDIERWKKKMDS
-221 KDQKILDE
+221 DQKILNE
-229 KLSALNKWVEDK
+229 KLKILNKWVEEH
-241 YPNDSRFC
+241 YPNNEQFC
-249 KIDLQGNLFSDNPFD
+249 KIDLQGDLFREEAFD
-264 ESPHCIIN
+264 TDPKCIIN
-272 WSSQKQVIPLLEEEG
+272 WNSPQQVIPLLEAEG
-287 LNLFVKD
+287 LDLLVKD
-294 KETGELKKSIEAK
+294 KETGRMKKSVDAK
-307 VIKPQKDKSE
+307 VIKPQKDKSD
-317 IVTPYVEYSEAQ
+317 IVQPYTEFSEAQ
-329 KVVSTYGKTFIDQI
+329 KVVSTYGEEFIKQI
-343 NPISKRLH
+343 NPISGRLH
-351 TQYSQIGADTY
+351 TQYNQIGADTY

-368 EDKENKVKYI
+368 VDKTNKTKYI

-391 CFVAENGNS
+391 CFVAEDGNS

-439 SLVFKKEI
+439 SLVFKDEI

-453 EIKKKFHDLRQIA
+453 DIKKKFHNLRQIA
-466 KGYEFLIAYGG
+466 KGYEFLVAYGG
-477 NADTIQQNYGKS
+477 DANTIQQNYGKS
-489 KEESE
+489 KEEAE
-494 QIYNSYMD
+494 QIYNSYMN

-508 QYQKFCRKDVM
+508 KYQQFCRKDVM

-525 LNPKTGHKA
+525 LNPLTKHKA
-534 YIYDYNK
+534 YIYDYDK
-541 LIELKESF
+541 LIDIKNEFSTEFWDKYRELKASDPSHP
-549 TQEFWEKYKEI
+549 I
-560 PRNPLTGK
+560 V
-568 KEPRNF
+568 
-574 EEEQMCKNVKKFFKR
+574 EEVRYFFKR
-589 KSDCEKQSINF
+589 KSASEKQSINY
-600 RIQSSGAL
+600 RIQATGAF
-608 CLRVALINF
+608 CLRVSLINF

>member
-9 QELFDNDA
+9 QELFNNDA

-115 KMQWVGYPSGMHSL
+115 KMQWVGYPSGIHSL

-144 KSARGKIIYQGL
+144 KSVRGKIIYQGL

-208 VKLDKQKWKIKME
+208 VKLDIERWKKKMDS
-221 KDQKILDE
+221 DQKILNE
-229 KLSALNKWVEDK
+229 KLKILNKWVEEH
-241 YPNDSRFC
+241 YPNNEQFC
-249 KIDLQGNLFSDNPFD
+249 KIDLQGDLFREETFD
-264 ESPHCIIN
+264 TDPKCIIN
-272 WSSQKQVIPLLEEEG
+272 WNSPQQVIPLLEAEG
-287 LNLFVKD
+287 LDLLVKD
-294 KETGELKKSIEAK
+294 KETGRMKKSVDAK
-307 VIKPQKDKSE
+307 VIKPQKDKSD
-317 IVTPYVEYSEAQ
+317 IVQPYTEFSEAQ
-329 KVVSTYGKTFIDQI
+329 KVVSTYGEEFIKQI
-343 NPISKRLH
+343 NPISSRLH
-351 TQYSQIGADTY
+351 TQYNQIGADTY

-368 EDKENKVKYI
+368 VDKTNKTKYI

-391 CFVAENGNS
+391 CFVAEDGNS

-439 SLVFKKEI
+439 SLVFKDEI

-453 EIKKKFHDLRQIA
+453 DIKKKFHNLRQIA
-466 KGYEFLIAYGG
+466 KGYEFLVAYGG
-477 NADTIQQNYGKS
+477 DANTIQQNYGKS
-489 KEESE
+489 KEEAE
-494 QIYNSYMD
+494 QIYNSYMN

-508 QYQKFCRKDVM
+508 KYQQFCRKDVM

-525 LNPKTGHKA
+525 LNPLTKHKA
-534 YIYDYNK
+534 YIYDYDK
-541 LIELKESF
+541 LIDIKNEFSTEFWDKYRELKAS
-549 TQEFWEKYKEI
+549 
-560 PRNPLTGK
+560 NPSH
-568 KEPRNF
+568 PIV
-574 EEEQMCKNVKKFFKR
+574 EEVRYFFKR
-589 KSDCEKQSINF
+589 KSASEKQSINY
-600 RIQSSGAL
+600 RIQATGAF
-608 CLRVALINF
+608 CLRVSLINF

-639 INCEAPKEIAEE
+639 INCEAPKEIAEK

>member
-115 KMQWVGYPSGMHSL
+115 KMQWVGYPSGIHSL

-144 KSARGKIIYQGL
+144 KSVRGKIIYQGL

-208 VKLDKQKWKIKME
+208 VKLDIERWKKKMDS
-221 KDQKILDE
+221 DQKILNE
-229 KLSALNKWVEDK
+229 KLKILNKWVEEH
-241 YPNDSRFC
+241 YPNNEQFC
-249 KIDLQGNLFSDNPFD
+249 KIDLQGDLFREEAFD
-264 ESPHCIIN
+264 TDPKCIIN
-272 WSSQKQVIPLLEEEG
+272 WNSPQQVIPLLEAEG
-287 LNLFVKD
+287 LDLLVKD
-294 KETGELKKSIEAK
+294 KETGKMKKSVDAK
-307 VIKPQKDKSE
+307 VIKPQKDKSD
-317 IVTPYVEYSEAQ
+317 IVQPYTEFSEAQ
-329 KVVSTYGKTFIDQI
+329 KVVSTYGEEFIKQI
-343 NPISKRLH
+343 NPISSRLH
-351 TQYSQIGADTY
+351 TQYNQIGADTY

-368 EDKENKVKYI
+368 VDKTNKTKYI

-391 CFVAENGNS
+391 CFVAEDGNS

-439 SLVFKKEI
+439 SLVFKDEI

-453 EIKKKFHDLRQIA
+453 DIKKKFHNLRQIA
-466 KGYEFLIAYGG
+466 KGYEFLVAYGG
-477 NADTIQQNYGKS
+477 DANTIQQNYGKS
-489 KEESE
+489 KEEAE
-494 QIYNSYMD
+494 QIYNSYMN

-508 QYQKFCRKDVM
+508 KYQQFCRKDVM

-525 LNPKTGHKA
+525 LNPLTKHKA
-534 YIYDYNK
+534 YIYDYDK
-541 LIELKESF
+541 LIDIKNEFSTEFWDKYRELKAS
-549 TQEFWEKYKEI
+549 
-560 PRNPLTGK
+560 NPSH
-568 KEPRNF
+568 PIV
-574 EEEQMCKNVKKFFKR
+574 EEVRYFFKR
-589 KSDCEKQSINF
+589 KSASEKQSINY
-600 RIQSSGAL
+600 RIQATGAF
-608 CLRVALINF
+608 CLRVSLINF

>member
-9 QELFDNDA
+9 QELFNNDA

-53 SVQLGCRDF
+53 SVQLGCRYF

-144 KSARGKIIYQGL
+144 KSVRGKIIYQGL

-208 VKLDKQKWKIKME
+208 VKLDVKRWKKKMDN
-221 KDQKILDE
+221 DQKILNE
-229 KLSALNKWVEDK
+229 KLKILNKWVEEH
-241 YPNDSRFC
+241 YPNNEQFC
-249 KIDLQGNLFSDNPFD
+249 KIDLQGDLFREEAFD
-264 ESPHCIIN
+264 TDPKCIIN
-272 WSSQKQVIPLLEEEG
+272 WNSPQQVIPLLEAEG
-287 LNLFVKD
+287 LDLLVKD
-294 KETGELKKSIEAK
+294 KETGKMKKSVDAK
-307 VIKPQKDKSE
+307 VIKPQKDKSD
-317 IVTPYVEYSEAQ
+317 IVQPYTEFSEAQ
-329 KVVSTYGKTFIDQI
+329 KVVSTYGEEFIKQI
-343 NPISKRLH
+343 NPISSRLH
-351 TQYSQIGADTY
+351 TQYNQIGADTY

-368 EDKENKVKYI
+368 VDKTNKTKYI

-391 CFVAENGNS
+391 CFVAEDGNS

-439 SLVFKKEI
+439 SLVFKDEI

-453 EIKKKFHDLRQIA
+453 DIKKKFHNLRQIA
-466 KGYEFLIAYGG
+466 KGYEFLVAYGG
-477 NADTIQQNYGKS
+477 DANTIQQNYGKS
-489 KEESE
+489 KEEAE
-494 QIYNSYMD
+494 QIYNSYMN

-508 QYQKFCRKDVM
+508 KYQQFCRKDVM

-525 LNPKTGHKA
+525 LNPLTKHKA
-534 YIYDYNK
+534 YIYDYDK
-541 LIELKESF
+541 LIDIKNEFSTEFWDKYRELKAS
-549 TQEFWEKYKEI
+549 
-560 PRNPLTGK
+560 NPSH
-568 KEPRNF
+568 PIV
-574 EEEQMCKNVKKFFKR
+574 EEVRYFFKR
-589 KSDCEKQSINF
+589 KSASEKQSINY
-600 RIQSSGAL
+600 RIQATGAF
-608 CLRVALINF
+608 CLRVSLINF
-617 FNWIIENNLFNIV
+617 FNWIIENNLFNIL

-657 YYMVKAGKFF
+657 YYMIKAGKFF

>member
-53 SVQLGCRDF
+53 SVQLGCKDF

-144 KSARGKIIYQGL
+144 KSVRGKIIYQGL

-208 VKLDKQKWKIKME
+208 VKLDIERWKKKMDS
-221 KDQKILDE
+221 DQKILNE
-229 KLSALNKWVEDK
+229 KLKILNKWVEEH
-241 YPNDSRFC
+241 YPNNEQFC
-249 KIDLQGNLFSDNPFD
+249 KIDLQGDLFREETFD
-264 ESPHCIIN
+264 TDPKCIIN
-272 WSSQKQVIPLLEEEG
+272 WNSPQQVIPLLEAEG
-287 LNLFVKD
+287 LDLLVKD
-294 KETGELKKSIEAK
+294 KETGKMKKSVDTK
-307 VIKPQKDKSE
+307 VIKPQKDKSD
-317 IVTPYVEYSEAQ
+317 IVQPYTEFSEAQ
-329 KVVSTYGKTFIDQI
+329 KVVSTYGEEFIKQI
-343 NPISKRLH
+343 NPISSRLH
-351 TQYSQIGADTY
+351 TQYNQIGADTY

-368 EDKENKVKYI
+368 VDKTNKTKYI

-391 CFVAENGNS
+391 CFVAEDGNS

-439 SLVFKKEI
+439 SLVFKDEI

-453 EIKKKFHDLRQIA
+453 DIKKKFHNLRQIA
-466 KGYEFLIAYGG
+466 KGYEFLVAYGG
-477 NADTIQQNYGKS
+477 DANTIQQNYGKS
-489 KEESE
+489 KEEAE
-494 QIYNSYMD
+494 QIYNSYMN

-508 QYQKFCRKDVM
+508 KYQQFCRKDVM

-525 LNPKTGHKA
+525 LNPLTKHKA
-534 YIYDYNK
+534 YIYDYDK
-541 LIELKESF
+541 LIDIKNEFSTEFWDKYRELKAS
-549 TQEFWEKYKEI
+549 
-560 PRNPLTGK
+560 NPSH
-568 KEPRNF
+568 PIV
-574 EEEQMCKNVKKFFKR
+574 EEVRYFFKR
-589 KSDCEKQSINF
+589 KSASEKQSINY
-600 RIQSSGAL
+600 RIQATGAF
-608 CLRVALINF
+608 CLRVSLINF

>member
-144 KSARGKIIYQGL
+144 KSVRGKIIYQGL

-164 ANDVAYLEDI
+164 ANDVVYLEDI

-208 VKLDKQKWKIKME
+208 VKLDIERWKKKMDSD
-221 KDQKILDE
+221 KKILNE
-229 KLSALNKWVEDK
+229 KLKILNKWVEEH
-241 YPNDSRFC
+241 YPNNEQFC
-249 KIDLQGNLFSDNPFD
+249 KIDLQGDLFREEAFD
-264 ESPHCIIN
+264 TDPKCIIN
-272 WSSQKQVIPLLEEEG
+272 WNSPQQVIPLLEAEG
-287 LNLFVKD
+287 LDLLVKD
-294 KETGELKKSIEAK
+294 KETGRMKKSVDAK
-307 VIKPQKDKSE
+307 VIKPQKDKSD
-317 IVTPYVEYSEAQ
+317 IVQPYTEFSEAQ
-329 KVVSTYGKTFIDQI
+329 KVVSTYGEEFIKQI
-343 NPISKRLH
+343 NPISSRLH
-351 TQYSQIGADTY
+351 TQYNQIGADTY

-368 EDKENKVKYI
+368 VDKTNKTKYI

-391 CFVAENGNS
+391 CFVAEDGNS

-439 SLVFKKEI
+439 SLVFKNEI

-453 EIKKKFHDLRQIA
+453 DIKKKFHNLRQIA
-466 KGYEFLIAYGG
+466 KGYEFLVAYGG
-477 NADTIQQNYGKS
+477 DANTIQQNYGKS
-489 KEESE
+489 KEEAE
-494 QIYNSYMD
+494 QIYNSYMN

-508 QYQKFCRKDVM
+508 KYQQFCRKDVM

-525 LNPKTGHKA
+525 LNPLTGHKA
-534 YIYDYNK
+534 YIYDYER
-541 LIELKESF
+541 LMEIKEEFS
-549 TQEFWEKYKEI
+549 TEFWDKYRQLKAS
-560 PRNPLTGK
+560 NPNHPIV
-568 KEPRNF
+568 EDVRY
-574 EEEQMCKNVKKFFKR
+574 FFKR
-589 KSDCEKQSINF
+589 KSASEKQSINY
-600 RIQSSGAL
+600 R
-608 CLRVALINF
+608 
-617 FNWIIENNLFNIV
+617 
-630 KISIIPYDE
+630 
-639 INCEAPKEIAEE
+639 
-651 VTSKLY
+651 KL
-657 YYMVKAGKFF
+657 VCG
-667 CTRCK
+667 
-672 LDADI
+672 L
-677 SRLEDGSLPSYW
+677 L
-689 IH
+689 

>member
-144 KSARGKIIYQGL
+144 KSVRGKIIYQGL

-208 VKLDKQKWKIKME
+208 VKLDIERWKKKMDS
-221 KDQKILDE
+221 DQKILNE
-229 KLSALNKWVEDK
+229 KLKILNKWVEEH
-241 YPNDSRFC
+241 YPNNEQFC
-249 KIDLQGNLFSDNPFD
+249 KIDLQGDLFREEAFDTNPK
-264 ESPHCIIN
+264 CIIN
-272 WSSQKQVIPLLEEEG
+272 WNSPQQVIPLLEAEG
-287 LNLFVKD
+287 LDLLVKD
-294 KETGELKKSIEAK
+294 KETGRMKKSVDAK
-307 VIKPQKDKSE
+307 VIKPQKDKSD
-317 IVTPYVEYSEAQ
+317 IVQPYTEFSEAQ
-329 KVVSTYGKTFIDQI
+329 KVVSTYGEEFIKQI
-343 NPISKRLH
+343 NPISSRLH
-351 TQYSQIGADTY
+351 TQYNQIGADTY

-368 EDKENKVKYI
+368 VDKTNKTKYI

-391 CFVAENGNS
+391 CFVAEDGNS

-439 SLVFKKEI
+439 SLVFKDEI

-453 EIKKKFHDLRQIA
+453 DIKKKFHNLRQIA
-466 KGYEFLIAYGG
+466 KGYEFLVAYGG
-477 NADTIQQNYGKS
+477 DANTIQQNYGKS
-489 KEESE
+489 KEEAE
-494 QIYNSYMD
+494 QIYNSYMN

-508 QYQKFCRKDVM
+508 KYQQFCRKDVM

-525 LNPKTGHKA
+525 LNPLTKHKA
-534 YIYDYNK
+534 YIYDYDK
-541 LIELKESF
+541 LIDIKNEFSTEFWDKYRELKAS
-549 TQEFWEKYKEI
+549 
-560 PRNPLTGK
+560 NPSH
-568 KEPRNF
+568 PIV
-574 EEEQMCKNVKKFFKR
+574 EEVRYFFKR
-589 KSDCEKQSINF
+589 KSASEKQSINY
-600 RIQSSGAL
+600 RIQATGAF
-608 CLRVALINF
+608 CLRVSLINF

>member
-144 KSARGKIIYQGL
+144 KSVRGKIIYQGL

-208 VKLDKQKWKIKME
+208 VKLDIERWKKKMDSD
-221 KDQKILDE
+221 KKILNE
-229 KLSALNKWVEDK
+229 KLKILNKWVEEH
-241 YPNDSRFC
+241 YPNNEQFC
-249 KIDLQGNLFSDNPFD
+249 KIDLQGDLFREEAFD
-264 ESPHCIIN
+264 TDPKCIIN
-272 WSSQKQVIPLLEEEG
+272 WNSPQQVIPLLEAEG
-287 LNLFVKD
+287 LDLLVKD
-294 KETGELKKSIEAK
+294 KETGRMKKSVDAK
-307 VIKPQKDKSE
+307 VIKPQKDKSD
-317 IVTPYVEYSEAQ
+317 IVQPYTEFSEAQ
-329 KVVSTYGKTFIDQI
+329 KVVSTYGEEFIKQI
-343 NPISKRLH
+343 NPISSRLH
-351 TQYSQIGADTY
+351 TQYNQIGADTY

-368 EDKENKVKYI
+368 VDKTNKTKYI

-391 CFVAENGNS
+391 CFVAEDGNS

-439 SLVFKKEI
+439 SLVFKDEI

-453 EIKKKFHDLRQIA
+453 DIKKKFHNLRQIA
-466 KGYEFLIAYGG
+466 KGYEFLVAYGG
-477 NADTIQQNYGKS
+477 DANTIQQNYGKS
-489 KEESE
+489 KEEAE
-494 QIYNSYMD
+494 QIYNSYMN

-508 QYQKFCRKDVM
+508 KYQQFCRKDVM

-525 LNPKTGHKA
+525 LNPLTKHKA
-534 YIYDYNK
+534 YIYDYDK
-541 LIELKESF
+541 LIDIKNEFSTKFWDKYRELKASNPSHPIVE
-549 TQEFWEKYKEI
+549 EVKY
-560 PRNPLTGK
+560 
-568 KEPRNF
+568 
-574 EEEQMCKNVKKFFKR
+574 FFKR
-589 KSDCEKQSINF
+589 KSASEKQSINY
-600 RIQSSGAL
+600 RIQATGAF
-608 CLRVALINF
+608 CLRVSLINF

-657 YYMVKAGKFF
+657 YYMIKAGKFF

>member
-144 KSARGKIIYQGL
+144 KSVRGKIIYQGL

-208 VKLDKQKWKIKME
+208 VKLDIERWKKKMDSD
-221 KDQKILDE
+221 KKILNE
-229 KLSALNKWVEDK
+229 KLKILNKWVEEH
-241 YPNDSRFC
+241 YPNNEQFC
-249 KIDLQGNLFSDNPFD
+249 KIDLQGDLFREEAFD
-264 ESPHCIIN
+264 TDPKCIIN
-272 WSSQKQVIPLLEEEG
+272 WNSPQQVIPLLEAEG
-287 LNLFVKD
+287 LDLLVKD
-294 KETGELKKSIEAK
+294 KETGRMKKSVDAK
-307 VIKPQKDKSE
+307 VIKPQKDKSD
-317 IVTPYVEYSEAQ
+317 IVQPYTEFSEAQ
-329 KVVSTYGKTFIDQI
+329 KVVSTYGEEFIKQI
-343 NPISKRLH
+343 NPISSRLH
-351 TQYSQIGADTY
+351 TQYNQIGADTY

-368 EDKENKVKYI
+368 VDKTNKTKYI

-391 CFVAENGNS
+391 CFVAEDGNS

-405 YAGQESALLAS
+405 YSGQESALLAS

-439 SLVFKKEI
+439 SLVFKDEI

-453 EIKKKFHDLRQIA
+453 DIKKKFHNLRQIA
-466 KGYEFLIAYGG
+466 KGYEFLVAYGG
-477 NADTIQQNYGKS
+477 DANTIQQNYGKS
-489 KEESE
+489 KEEAE
-494 QIYNSYMD
+494 QIYNSYMN

-508 QYQKFCRKDVM
+508 KYQQFCRKDVM

-525 LNPKTGHKA
+525 LNPLTKHKA
-534 YIYDYNK
+534 YIYDYDK
-541 LIELKESF
+541 LIDIKNEFSTEFWDKYRELKAS
-549 TQEFWEKYKEI
+549 
-560 PRNPLTGK
+560 NPSH
-568 KEPRNF
+568 PIV
-574 EEEQMCKNVKKFFKR
+574 EEVRYFFKR
-589 KSDCEKQSINF
+589 KSASEKQSINY
-600 RIQSSGAL
+600 RIQATGAF
-608 CLRVALINF
+608 CLRVSLINF